1 MYVCKKH
8 DFNTVAIVAKLLHN
22 FTNTTKKVEPSRG
35 FATFAEYLN
44 RYYTLNIS
52 CSSACYAHSVNFSIL
67 RFLINALG
75 LAVYRR
81 ITCYGHFRHNCIF
94 LALRSISENEKI
106 GRK

>member
-8 DFNTVAIVAKLLHN
+8 DFNIVAIVAKLLHN
-22 FTNTTKKVEPSRG
+22 LTNTTKKVGASRG
-35 FATFAEYLN
+35 FATFAEYHN
-44 RYYTLNIS
+44 RYYTSNIS
-52 CSSACYAHSVNFSIL
+52 CSSACYAHSVNFSTL

-81 ITCYGHFRHNCIF
+81 ITCYGHSRHNCIF
-94 LALRSISENEKI
+94 LALRNICKNEKI